1 MVDAI
6 PILEARNL
14 EVNRGG
20 AILIHV
26 PSLLIQEGE
35 IFSLIGP
42 NGAGKT
48 TLLQTLSYLLKPFQ
62 GEILFRGKKVEAN
75 HSAFE
80 YRRKL
85 AMVFQEPLL
94 FDTTV
99 FNNVASGLKIRGMKR
114 SEIRDR
120 VMQQLD
126 RFGISHLNDRSAK
139 TLSGGEAQRTS
150 LARAF
155 ALRPEILL
163 LDEPFASLD
172 PPTRDSLIEDL
183 EHILQQTRT
192 TAVFATHDRLEALRL
207 SDRIAV
213 MDGGKILQIGSPEE
227 VANHPVNELVASFV
241 GVETILSG
249 RVVKRDG
256 GTFVTSIEGQEIETV
271 GDAHL
276 GEAVVLCI
284 RPENVTI
291 STRHSHEGTSAR
303 NVFHGRIVKIIS
315 MGIYQKVH
323 LHCGFPLVA
332 FVTNHSLEEL
342 SLTVGKEMW
351 ASFKA
356 TAVTVIRK
364 GESEEK
370 FAPHH
375 LKPCSSPALLR
386 EAGRAEQ
393 GCKGASKYLS

>member
-1 MVDAI
+1 MIEPA

-20 AILIHV
+20 AILIQV

-62 GEILFRGKKVEAN
+62 GEIFFRENRVEAN
-75 HSAFE
+75 HSVLEF
-80 YRRKL
+80 RRKL

-99 FNNVASGLKIRGMKR
+99 FNNVASGLRIRGMKR
-114 SEIRDR
+114 DEIRDR
-120 VMQQLD
+120 AMEQLE
-126 RFGISHLNDRSAK
+126 RFGISHLKGRSAR

-163 LDEPFASLD
+163 LDEPFSSLD
-172 PPTRDSLIEDL
+172 PPTRGSLIEDL
-183 EHILQQTRT
+183 EHILRQTRT
-192 TAVFATHDRLEALRL
+192 TAIFATHDRMEALRL
-207 SDRIAV
+207 SNRIAV
-213 MDGGKILQIGSPEE
+213 MDGGRILQIGCPEE
-227 VANHPVNELVASFV
+227 VANHPVNELVASFM
-241 GVETILSG
+241 GVEAILTG
-249 RVVKRDG
+249 KVIKRNG
-256 GTFVTSIEGQEIETV
+256 GTIIASIEGQEIEAV

-276 GEAVVLCI
+276 GESVVLCI
-284 RPENVTI
+284 RPENVI
-291 STRHSHEGTSAR
+291 LSIRPSQEGTSAR
-303 NVFHGRIVKIIS
+303 NVFGGKIVKIIS
-315 MGIYQKVH
+315 LGLYQKVQ
-323 LHCGFPLVA
+323 LDCGFPLVA
-332 FVTNHSLEEL
+332 YVTNHSLEEL
-342 SLTVGKEMW
+342 SLVEGREVR

-364 GESEEK
+364 GES
-370 FAPHH
+370 
-375 LKPCSSPALLR
+375 
-386 EAGRAEQ
+386 
-393 GCKGASKYLS
+393 